1 MRNSL
6 FREKRL
12 TMISF
17 KITNPNLEFIL
28 LINQSFEGFVVNCG
42 CPS

>member
-28 LINQSFEGFVVNCG
+28 LSIKALKGLL
-42 CPS
+42 